1 MHVPNPLGS
10 YPLSL
15 RSYDVPSPR
24 KGELLL
30 NYSNYYLYYCDR
42 YTGKII
48 PIAENIYREILK
60 AKVQNTVVK
69 ICDADKQNPIPPRSE
84 IWPPVSEREFHGA
97 YIVIRSRST
106 L

>member
-1 MHVPNPLGS
+1 MHIPNPLGS

-60 AKVQNTVVK
+60 IKIQNSVIN
-69 ICDADKQNPIPPRSE
+69 ICDADKQDPVPGPRE
-84 IWPPVSEREFHGA
+84 IWPPVSERSFNET
-97 YIVIRSRST
+97 YMVIRSRASS
-106 L
+106 